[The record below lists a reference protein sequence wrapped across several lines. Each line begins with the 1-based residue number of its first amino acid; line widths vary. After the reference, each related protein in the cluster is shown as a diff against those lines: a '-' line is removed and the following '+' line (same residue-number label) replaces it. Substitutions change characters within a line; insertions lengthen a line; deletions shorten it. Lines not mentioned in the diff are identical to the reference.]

1 MEIDN
6 IVVIDAETKLN
17 LQIVWM
23 FDIKMK
29 LFELISDGTA
39 STR

>member
-1 MEIDN
+1 MENDD
-6 IVVIDAETKLN
+6 IVEIFVEFKLN
-17 LQIVWM
+17 LQIVWI

-39 STR
+39 RIR